1 MATTYLV
8 MCNAAKEI
16 GFQQRVLAA
25 ANTAAMGF
33 LSGGTPTADEITFSK
48 KVVSGSVNIQDMAL
62 AALTSA
68 GAANL
73 PADPMTVTDEDITTQ
88 INAIAGALGKGWTV

>member
-1 MATTYLV
+1 MPATFLAICST
-8 MCNAAKEI
+8 AKEL

-33 LSGGTPTADEITFSK
+33 LSGGTPTADQITFAK
-48 KVVSGSVNIQDMAL
+48 KVVSGGVNIQDLCL
-62 AALTSA
+62 AVLTSA

-73 PADPMTVTDEDITTQ
+73 PADPMSVSDAAITTQ
-88 INAIAGALGKGWTV
+88 VAVVAGALGKGWTA